1 LGIILHIVS
10 KKHRQMVKK
19 SKSDSIGGQWLPHLL
34 IWGGVLL
41 MLIGGVMA
49 YPVIQSYLMPPDVHS
64 LEFRVTPVLSP
75 AVVAVQPT
83 PQPTVEVEPA
93 QQPTACPAG
102 MCQGEEENAEQT
114 FATATAPPPIILP
127 ETELL
132 ADQETPTATQEP
144 ADEQVTPEATLEPTP
159 TPLPTPTLDPA
170 SLIPT
175 RLLIPAI
182 NLDTPILSVGW
193 ETQEIAGQMV
203 SSWIVPD
210 SFAAGW
216 HKTSALPGNPGNIVL
231 NGHHNIHGEVFRDL
245 EDLQPGD
252 EIVINTGNA
261 PHYYAVAERHILEE
275 KYQTVEV
282 RQQNAQFIMP
292 TADERLT
299 MVTCWPYTNNT
310 HRLIIVALPIEP
322 TLTPTPMI
330 E

>member
-1 LGIILHIVS
+1 MGRQ
-10 KKHRQMVKK
+10 HRQLTRK
-19 SKSDSIGGQWLPHLL
+19 SNTNTIGGQWLPHLL

-49 YPVIQSYLMPPDVHS
+49 YPVIQSYFMPPDVHS

-75 AVVAVQPT
+75 AVVAEQLT
-83 PQPTVEVEPA
+83 PQPTLQVEPV
-93 QQPTACPAG
+93 QQPSACPG
-102 MCQGEEENAEQT
+102 GSCQGEEGNAQQAV
-114 FATATAPPPIILP
+114 ATATAPLPVILP

-132 ADQETPTATQEP
+132 TDQETPTATPEP
-144 ADEQVTPEATLEPTP
+144 TVEEATAEATPEPTP

-170 SLIPT
+170 SLLPA
-175 RLLIPAI
+175 RLLIPSI
-182 NLDTPILSVGW
+182 NLDAPVIEVGW
-193 ETQEIAGQMV
+193 ETQEINGQMV

-216 HKTSALPGNPGNIVL
+216 HKTSALPGLPGNTVL

-245 EDLQPGD
+245 EDLQAGD
-252 EIVINTGNA
+252 EIVILTGRA
-261 PHYYAVAERHILEE
+261 PHYYTVTERHILEE
-275 KYQTVEV
+275 KYQPVEV

-292 TADERLT
+292 TTDERLT

-310 HRLIIVALPIEP
+310 HRLIIVALPTEP

>member
-1 LGIILHIVS
+1 MGRQ
-10 KKHRQMVKK
+10 HRQRAKK
-19 SKSDSIGGQWLPHLL
+19 SNTNTIGGQWLPQLL

-49 YPVIQSYLMPPDVHS
+49 YPVIQSYLMPPDVYS

-75 AVVAVQPT
+75 AELAIQLTSQPT
-83 PQPTVEVEPA
+83 LPVEPI
-93 QQPTACPAG
+93 QQPSTCPG
-102 MCQGEEENAEQT
+102 GSCQGGEENAQQN
-114 FATATAPPPIILP
+114 FATAVAPPPVILP

-132 ADQETPTATQEP
+132 TDQETPTATP
-144 ADEQVTPEATLEPTP
+144 TPTREEATPEPTP

-170 SLIPT
+170 SLLPA

-182 NLDTPILSVGW
+182 DLDAPIIEVGW
-193 ETQEIAGQMV
+193 ETQDINGQTV

-216 HKTSALPGNPGNIVL
+216 HKTSALPGLPGNTVL

-245 EDLQPGD
+245 EDLQAGD
-252 EIVINTGNA
+252 EIVIYTGHA
-261 PHYYAVAERHILEE
+261 PHHYTVTERHILEE
-275 KYQTVEV
+275 KYQPVEV

-292 TADERLT
+292 TTDERLT

-322 TLTPTPMI
+322 TPTPTPMV